1 MQITTAQTSMFW
13 RLYAQA
19 ERETLPP
26 SATRQERSD
35 FRHDLIF
42 KATGQRSLKNVSRTT
57 GFDKLML
64 ETATLAGDYEAAGR
78 YINGSERRY
87 VHLIGE
93 CARQIGE
100 IADVPHGWDYCQST
114 FKQAGLPKHW
124 EDIPETL
131 LASTFKM
138 LDTHR
143 RRMLKRDY
151 LWDTDLGFH
160 PDRSYVHIH
169 QAVVKVDHP
178 HHHSPPFAASA

>member
-1 MQITTAQTSMFW
+1 MLITTAQAAAFW

-19 ERETLPP
+19 ESEALPP
-26 SATRQERSD
+26 SATRQEREA
-35 FRHDLIF
+35 FRHGLII
-42 KATGQRSLKNVSRTT
+42 KATGQPSLKKVSRTS

-64 ETATLAGDYEAAGR
+64 ETALLAGDYEAAGK
-78 YINGSERRY
+78 YVNGSERRY

-100 IADVPHGWDYCQST
+100 IADVPHGWDYIRGVL
-114 FKQAGLPKHW
+114 KQAGLPPSW
-124 EDIPETL
+124 MDIPETL

-151 LWDTDLGFH
+151 YWDTDLGFH